1 MNKEIEVGKILESK
15 YNCRII
21 FNEENNTC
29 LFALADI
36 GKLLNLKNINDKLK
50 NFKNKFLIK
59 TKTKGGLQ
67 YIVYINYIDLL
78 KIFNKTRKI
87 NMIGLAKDLDININN
102 EIFTCIEADTIKC
115 IIDTFNGEEMVE
127 QYKINIY
134 FIDLYFPKYKLAI
147 ECDEY
152 NHISQK
158 NYDNEREH
166 VTKLEIKE
174 IYFIR
179 YKPQDKDFNI
189 FKTINEIY
197 KYINNFK

>member
-1 MNKEIEVGKILESK
+1 MNKEFEVGKILESK
-15 YNCRII
+15 YNCTVI

-29 LFALADI
+29 LYSLKDI
-36 GKLLNLKNINDKLK
+36 GKLLNLKNINDKIKYL
-50 NFKNKFLIK
+50 KNKFLIK
-59 TKTKGGLQ
+59 TQTKGGLQ

-78 KIFNKTRKI
+78 KVFNKTRKT
-87 NMIGLAKDLDININN
+87 NMISLAKDLDININN
-102 EIFTCIEADTIKC
+102 EIFTCIESDTIKC
-115 IIDTFNGEEMVE
+115 ILDSFYSEEMIE

-134 FIDLYFPKYKLAI
+134 LIDLYFPKYKLAI

-152 NHISQK
+152 KHISKK
-158 NYDNEREH
+158 NYDNERENKI
-166 VTKLEIKE
+166 KLEIKE

-197 KYINNFK
+197 KYMKDYK